1 MNPFQYKEPL
11 YFSTELDFV
20 IIIIVSI
27 LGILINQKFLNDM
40 KDDSRKSSPSL
51 IDDVMVSRTKSRM
64 IVLPAYMLLNWSLTL
79 NYQLPD
85 WFYQALCY
93 EQYNGM
99 FWRFYFNVSS
109 LIISLIR
116 YFFIVYNENV
126 LLLGKEKVKNFF
138 YFLSVMI
145 PLIMTILHACTL
157 PVPPSAH
164 NIAQKTCH
172 KYLEVSYNMTCRD
185 GNGISDYCTPIQ
197 SIVIERIP
205 QAATKVVGI
214 IVKLMYVMMCS
225 NILEGILYWR
235 TFKLIRE

>member
-40 KDDSRKSSPSL
+40 KDDSRKSSPTL
-51 IDDVMVSRTKSRM
+51 IDDVMTSRTKSKM
-64 IVLPAYMLLNWSLTL
+64 IVIPGYMLLNWSLTL
-79 NYQLPD
+79 NYQFSD

-116 YFFIVYNENV
+116 YFFIVYNEKV
-126 LLLGKEKVKNFF
+126 LLLGKERVKNFF
-138 YFLSVMI
+138 NFLGVVI
-145 PLIMTILHACTL
+145 PLIMTIMHACTL
-157 PVPPSAH
+157 PVPPSVHNNAH
-164 NIAQKTCH
+164 KTCY
-172 KYLEVSYNMTCRD
+172 KYLEVSYNMTCQDRD
-185 GNGISDYCTPIQ
+185 VIPDNCAPIQ
-197 SIVIERIP
+197 SFVIERIP
-205 QAATKVVGI
+205 QAVTKVVGF
-214 IVKLMYVMMCS
+214 IVKLVYVMMCS
-225 NILEGILYWR
+225 DILEGIFYWR

>member
-1 MNPFQYKEPL
+1 MNPYQYKEPL

-20 IIIIVSI
+20 IIIIISI

-79 NYQLPD
+79 SYQFPD

-116 YFFIVYNENV
+116 YFFIVYNEKV
-126 LLLGKEKVKNFF
+126 LMLGKQRVKNFF
-138 YFLSVMI
+138 YFLSVVI

-164 NIAQKTCH
+164 NNAHKTCH
-172 KYLEVSYNMTCRD
+172 KYLEVSYNMTCGD
-185 GNGISDYCTPIQ
+185 QNGISDNCAPIQ

-205 QAATKVVGI
+205 QAVTKVVGI
-214 IVKLMYVMMCS
+214 IVKLMYLMMCS
-225 NILEGILYWR
+225 NILEGVLYWR

>member
-27 LGILINQKFLNDM
+27 LGMLINQKFLNDM

-51 IDDVMVSRTKSRM
+51 IDDVMTSRTKSKM
-64 IVLPAYMLLNWSLTL
+64 IVIPGYMLLNWSLTL
-79 NYQLPD
+79 NYQFPD

-109 LIISLIR
+109 FIISLIR
-116 YFFIVYNENV
+116 YFFIVYNEKV
-126 LLLGKEKVKNFF
+126 LLLGKQRVKNFF
-138 YFLSVMI
+138 NFLGVVI
-145 PLIMTILHACTL
+145 PLIMTIMHACTL
-157 PVPPSAH
+157 PVPPSVRNNAH
-164 NIAQKTCH
+164 KTCY
-172 KYLEVSYNMTCRD
+172 KYLEVSYNMTCQDRNVIPD
-185 GNGISDYCTPIQ
+185 NCAPIQ

-205 QAATKVVGI
+205 QAVTKVVGF
-214 IVKLMYVMMCS
+214 IVKLVYVMMCS
-225 NILEGILYWR
+225 NILEGIFYWR